1 VGFSGAYLQVSN
13 SCIASINATDLDFG
27 SVSSLTTARDST
39 STITLTCPPNVNWKL
54 GLNNGLHAS
63 STQRRM
69 AGPTGQYVE
78 YELYRDAGRSQRW
91 GNDTTGGTDTVN
103 GNGSNHGQG
112 SGNGLT
118 VYGRVPAQPEAAS
131 GSYSD
136 TVTITLTY

>member
-1 VGFSGAYLQVSN
+1 
-13 SCIASINATDLDFG
+13 
-27 SVSSLTTARDST
+27 
-39 STITLTCPPNVNWKL
+39 
-54 GLNNGLHAS
+54 
-63 STQRRM
+63 M